1 MPTLKIGILT
11 LKSRIPSKW
20 VKEGENSLFN
30 RGHAEKFLSSSCN
43 RSCDIKR
50 VFNPPPPEPKKVLK
64 RKFSLNLLKI
74 HVVNLTSL
82 KPCSTALFGFSVK
95 KRDKYS
101 IKII

>member
-30 RGHAEKFLSSSCN
+30 RGHAQKFLPSSYN

-50 VFNPPPPEPKKVLK
+50 VFTPPPEPKKVLK

-95 KRDKYS
+95 KDKYS